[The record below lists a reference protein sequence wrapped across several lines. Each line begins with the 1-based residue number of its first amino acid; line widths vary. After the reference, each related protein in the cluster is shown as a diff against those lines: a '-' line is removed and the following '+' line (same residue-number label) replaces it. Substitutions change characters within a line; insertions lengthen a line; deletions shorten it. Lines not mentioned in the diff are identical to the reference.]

1 MLGLIDETNSLTSNT
16 RLKSASQNYPYQH
29 KSTNNMAEEKRQ
41 AKIREA
47 DEFIRDK
54 VDKTWSAT
62 DIDP

>member
-1 MLGLIDETNSLTSNT
+1 
-16 RLKSASQNYPYQH
+16 
-29 KSTNNMAEEKRQ
+29 MAEEKRQ

-47 DEFIRDK
+47 DEFIRDT